1 MQEQSFLSKNL
12 TLVVGISLPLL
23 LVLVFWIAMAVPRMT
38 VDDPQYDLVLVSRYY
53 GEAVRQLNGT
63 IAFEIDDGMLYARFT
78 VDPNYPVARGNI
90 PAVAIPVPRL
100 YYFDSAAGNL
110 REIDVDLPDEPANG
124 DILPVDELAGR
135 TLIAETSAPDG
146 YRFDNSYR
154 GSRGF
159 LFFFDG
165 YRYGAKIEKDGRAE
179 KIPAI
184 DGNNYYASYEFIGWV
199 ERESP

>member
-23 LVLVFWIAMAVPRMT
+23 LVLVFWVAMA
-38 VDDPQYDLVLVSRYY
+38 
-53 GEAVRQLNGT
+53 
-63 IAFEIDDGMLYARFT
+63 
-78 VDPNYPVARGNI
+78 
-90 PAVAIPVPRL
+90 VPRL
-100 YYFDSAAGNL
+100 YYFESATGNL
-110 REIDVDLPDEPANG
+110 REISVDLPEKPDDGAV
-124 DILPVDELAGR
+124 IAIAELAGR
-135 TLIAETSAPDG
+135 TLVAKTTAPDG

-184 DGNNYYASYEFIGWV
+184 DGNNYFASYEFIG
-199 ERESP
+199 